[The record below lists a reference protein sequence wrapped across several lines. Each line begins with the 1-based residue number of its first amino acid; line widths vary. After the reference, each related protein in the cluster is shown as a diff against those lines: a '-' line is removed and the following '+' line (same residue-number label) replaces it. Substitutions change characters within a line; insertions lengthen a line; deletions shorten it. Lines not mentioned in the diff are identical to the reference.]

1 MQFVESGGGSM
12 RKLLV
17 SVLLAVSLFVISFSI
32 LNLAN
37 PTQTSISS
45 TQGTVFQLDIDPVQF
60 G

>member
-32 LNLAN
+32 LNFAN
-37 PTQTSISS
+37 PTQTLTSS